1 MKVHGPYEVPAIMA
15 VVVAISYLV
24 IGFITSVMSGMGNV
38 LLIMIYSAVVTFF
51 IGLLLSRDK
60 VTDAQGF
67 SGIVFVISSI
77 VFLHTSAPIWGEEQ
91 YCQSQ
96 YDARGN
102 NTYSF
107 KYGELR
113 EGTGIYKD
121 YNYCISR
128 GGFKYMMQNG
138 ALQPFL
144 FKASSV
150 IVSISLL
157 ILIASHA
164 ELIQKNSSPSSR
176 KRNIRKKNNKP
187 KSKHK
192 AIALL
197 EKELLECEKII
208 ADFKKDKKINLDAKL
223 PKVFFTK
230 LKKLSDMLFYFLEF
244 QSDDEY
250 EFRESRI
257 DKLQKYAS
265 KQADETFKG
274 NKKKIAKIK
283 DELSYSAGQ
292 GAYFSE
298 EKLDKWWKKYKYKIT
313 K

>member
-1 MKVHGPYEVPAIMA
+1 MKKLDYEVPAIMA

-24 IGFITSVMSGMGNV
+24 IGFITSVMSGMGNI

-77 VFLHTSAPIWGEEQ
+77 VFLHTSAPIWGEKQ

-121 YNYCISR
+121 NNYCISR
-128 GGFKYMMQNG
+128 GGFTYMMENG

-164 ELIQKNSSPSSR
+164 ELIQKNSSPS
-176 KRNIRKKNNKP
+176 KPRKKNNKP
-187 KSKHK
+187 KHK
-192 AIALL
+192 GIALL

-208 ADFKKDKKINLDAKL
+208 ADFKKDKKLNLDAKL
-223 PKVFFTK
+223 PKAFFTK
-230 LKKLSDMLFYFLEF
+230 LKKLSEMLIYFLEF
-244 QSDDEY
+244 QSDNEY
-250 EFRESRI
+250 DTRESRI
-257 DKLQKYAS
+257 DKLQIYAS
-265 KQADETFKG
+265 KQADQTFKG
-274 NKKKIAKIK
+274 NKKKIKKIK
-283 DELSYSAGQ
+283 NELSYTAGQ
-292 GAYFSE
+292 GDYFSQE
-298 EKLDKWWKKYKYKIT
+298 QVDRWWKKYK
-313 K
+313 

>member
-1 MKVHGPYEVPAIMA
+1 MKVHGQYELPIINA
-15 VVVAISYLV
+15 VVVAIGYLV
-24 IGFITSVMSGMGNV
+24 IGFITSIMSGMGNI

-77 VFLHTSAPIWGEEQ
+77 VFLHTSAPIWGEKQ

-121 YNYCISR
+121 NNYCISR
-128 GGFKYMMQNG
+128 GGFSYMMENG
-138 ALQPFL
+138 ELQPFL

-150 IVSISLL
+150 IVSISLI

-164 ELIQKNSSPSSR
+164 ELIQKNSLPSAR
-176 KRNIRKKNNKP
+176 KRNTRKNNKP
-187 KSKHK
+187 KHK

-197 EKELLECEKII
+197 EKELFECEKII
-208 ADFKKDKKINLDAKL
+208 ADFKKDKKVNLDAKL
-223 PKVFFTK
+223 PKAFFSK
-230 LKKLSDMLFYFLEF
+230 LKKLSDMLLYFLEF

-257 DKLQKYAS
+257 DKLQIYAS
-265 KQADETFKG
+265 KQADKTFKD

-292 GAYFSE
+292 GGYFSE
-298 EKLDKWWKKYKYKIT
+298 EKLDKWWKKYK
-313 K
+313 